1 MARLTCWAAC
11 QEPAEWHKEA
21 ELETRVLRS
30 QQVASPSPHNHP
42 LQARFEK
49 RSENSLQVCSL
60 HLNRLLQRSQISHP
74 WKKAW
79 LVVQLCPGGGGGQ
92 ASHSPRPSP
101 AANPPR
107 FIPLQPQPA
116 GLLAP
121 AAPYFGDHQRNQ
133 ERRADMQA
141 DVSYKALSPVPLGPP
156 RGRCYSYDSEAA
168 WRVPPRWSEIYSGT
182 LALAVAASGLL

>member
-79 LVVQLCPGGGGGQ
+79 LVVQLCRGGGGGRHPTHPGLHQ
-92 ASHSPRPSP
+92 QRIPPDSFLSNPSQQGSWHPLPPTLGIIKGTKSDALTCRQTFPTRLSPLCPLVLLEAVAIPMIQRRLGEFHHGG
-101 AANPPR
+101 AR
-107 FIPLQPQPA
+107 FI
-116 GLLAP
+116 
-121 AAPYFGDHQRNQ
+121 Q
-133 ERRADMQA
+133 ELWR
-141 DVSYKALSPVPLGPP
+141 SP
-156 RGRCYSYDSEAA
+156 
-168 WRVPPRWSEIYSGT
+168 
-182 LALAVAASGLL
+182 